1 MQKLSYVFIGVSH
14 ARVCLQIIRFQLLQD
29 LLHQVQ
35 LHQVQPLLP
44 CEKTPELWSTI
55 AIISINK
62 PPNITNHR
70 SPLERYLLDA
80 ELQVS
85 TQAKLVQKAE
95 DKVNQFK
102 LAIPVIENQ
111 SPACSLCHRRE
122 AIQMLVCLYLWWTW
136 RCGLRC
142 ISGCPML
149 C

>member
-1 MQKLSYVFIGVSH
+1 MSLSECLMQGSVFRLLGFSFFKIYCIKFNCIKFSH
-14 ARVCLQIIRFQLLQD
+14 FCPVRKHLNFEVRSPSSA
-29 LLHQVQ
+29 
-35 LHQVQPLLP
+35 
-44 CEKTPELWSTI
+44 ST
-55 AIISINK
+55 SSK

-122 AIQMLVCLYLWWTW
+122 AIQMLVCLYLW
-136 RCGLRC
+136 
-142 ISGCPML
+142 
-149 C
+149 